1 MRMSNKFI
9 SDEYAKELQSDL
21 EEAIK
26 INPDMFNLDKVAEFS
41 KQLQDFEGNFFETL
55 HKFDQIY
62 KEEVR
67 FTEDE
72 YNTIKQIVTEA
83 GHTIKEENKKPSK
96 EVLGDNYNPLRDDY
110 LIVLDNDIAIH
121 FLKMHKRRGGFIV
134 DAKEGIKVEYN
145 ILKFLTVGKCEMFF
159 NNPDLDILL
168 YKRSD
173 TDDDSFESNMDNL
186 RKAFKLDYTR
196 IETDRK
202 VYWDKIDEFDHAR
215 WKARDEAEA
224 KAKKKTRKRKKK

>member
-1 MRMSNKFI
+1 MSNKFI
-9 SDEYAKELQSDL
+9 NDDYAKELQAEL
-21 EEAIK
+21 EEAVK

-41 KQLQDFEGNFFETL
+41 KQLQNFEGNFFETL
-55 HKFDQIY
+55 TKLDQIY
-62 KEEVR
+62 KEEVH

-96 EVLGDNYNPLRDDY
+96 EKLGDDYNPLRDDY
-110 LIVLDNDIAIH
+110 LLILDNDIAIH
-121 FLKMHKRRGGFIV
+121 FLKMHKRRGGFKV

-168 YKRSD
+168 YKRYD
-173 TDDDSFESNMDNL
+173 NNDDSFESNMDNL

-196 IETDRK
+196 IETDRNA
-202 VYWDKIDEFDHAR
+202 YWDKIEEFDNAR
-215 WKARDEAEA
+215 RKARDEAEA
-224 KAKKKTRKRKKK
+224 KAKKKSCKRKKK

>member
-1 MRMSNKFI
+1 MSNKFI
-9 SDEYAKELQSDL
+9 TGDYAEELQADL
-21 EEAIK
+21 EEAVK

-41 KQLQDFEGNFFETL
+41 KQLQNFEGNFVETL
-55 HKFDQIY
+55 TKLDQIY

-72 YNTIKQIVTEA
+72 YNTIKQIITEA

-96 EVLGDNYNPLRDDY
+96 EELGDNYNPLRDDY
-110 LIVLDNDIAIH
+110 LIILDNDIAIH
-121 FLKMHKRRGGFIV
+121 FLKMHKRRGGFKV

-168 YKRSD
+168 YIRSD
-173 TDDDSFESNMDNL
+173 NDNDSFESNMDNL

-196 IETDRK
+196 IETDRDA
-202 VYWDKIDEFDHAR
+202 YWDKIDEFDSAR
-215 WKARDEAEA
+215 RKARDEAEA
-224 KAKKKTRKRKKK
+224 KTKKKSCKRKKK